1 MRFIILVIAVYVL
14 YRILKG
20 ILGAGKDDHRG
31 RAVNGEAVEELVQD
45 AYCKLYVPRR
55 DSVKRVIGGQTHF
68 FCSEE
73 CARRYELESGDRRQK
88 TEDSSQ

>member
-1 MRFIILVIAVYVL
+1 MRFIILVIAIYVI

-20 ILGAGKDDHRG
+20 ILGAGKDDRR

-73 CARRYELESGDRRQK
+73 CARRYELESGKKD
-88 TEDSSQ
+88 DL